1 MKSLNSRRLSENVF
15 LSTTPADETWR
26 VFRIMS
32 EFVEGFEEMH
42 GLSPAVSVFGSSRL
56 PPGDPMYEVCVQTTR
71 KLALAGFAVVTGGG
85 PGAMEA
91 ANKGGR
97 EGRAPSVGLNIELP
111 EEQKPNQYQ
120 DISLYFRYF
129 FARKVMFVK
138 YAMAF
143 LIMPGGYGTLDEIFE
158 ALTLI
163 QTRKIEHFPVILMGR
178 DYWGGLV
185 EWLRERVLKEGKIDA
200 SDLALFTCTDDPDEV
215 VSIVSR
221 AWEDTKQEMAKLT

>member
-1 MKSLNSRRLSENVF
+1 
-15 LSTTPADETWR
+15 
-26 VFRIMS
+26 
-32 EFVEGFEEMH
+32 
-42 GLSPAVSVFGSSRL
+42 VFGSSRL
-56 PPGDPMYEVCVQTTR
+56 PTGDPMYEVCVQTTR
-71 KLALAGFAVVTGGG
+71 KLALAGFSIVTGGG

-111 EEQKPNQYQ
+111 EEQQPNEYQ

-185 EWLRERVLKEGKIDA
+185 EWLRERVLKEGKIGA

-215 VSIVSR
+215 VSIISR